1 MVRAG
6 AVGGVRV
13 SQGVLPDALGHR
25 RVAACPVPPLVSL
38 EPQIWNHPD
47 VLYEALQKEN
57 LANEQDLD
65 VEELG
70 SAGTS
75 ARCPSQGTKVK
86 GEDSA
91 LASSIGEATN
101 SRFLQGVGFNPFQE
115 RGNNIVTYEWVSQA
129 VLRGH
134 RTAGRGRREA
144 HTGAG
149 GRAQCRTRP
158 GCVRGTP
165 GPTRE
170 LLSRRARILFLA
182 IWPRAC
188 FQLPLLSCRPRTF

>member
-1 MVRAG
+1 M
-6 AVGGVRV
+6 
-13 SQGVLPDALGHR
+13 
-25 RVAACPVPPLVSL
+25 
-38 EPQIWNHPD
+38 
-47 VLYEALQKEN
+47 LYEALQKES

-134 RTAGRGRREA
+134 RTAGRDRRGA
-144 HTGAG
+144 HAGAG
-149 GRAQCRTRP
+149 GGAQCSTLPRS
-158 GCVRGTP
+158 VRGTP
-165 GPTRE
+165 GPARE
-170 LLSRRARILFLA
+170 LLSRRARILFLV
-182 IWPRAC
+182 IWPWAC
-188 FQLPLLSCRPRTF
+188 FKLPHFSPAGQGPSD

>member
-1 MVRAG
+1 M
-6 AVGGVRV
+6 
-13 SQGVLPDALGHR
+13 
-25 RVAACPVPPLVSL
+25 
-38 EPQIWNHPD
+38 
-47 VLYEALQKEN
+47 LYEALQKES

-134 RTAGRGRREA
+134 CTSGRGRCGYPVQ
-144 HTGAG
+144 HTAK
-149 GRAQCRTRP
+149 
-158 GCVRGTP
+158 VRVGN
-165 GPTRE
+165 
-170 LLSRRARILFLA
+170 S
-182 IWPRAC
+182 RAC
-188 FQLPLLSCRPRTF
+188 P